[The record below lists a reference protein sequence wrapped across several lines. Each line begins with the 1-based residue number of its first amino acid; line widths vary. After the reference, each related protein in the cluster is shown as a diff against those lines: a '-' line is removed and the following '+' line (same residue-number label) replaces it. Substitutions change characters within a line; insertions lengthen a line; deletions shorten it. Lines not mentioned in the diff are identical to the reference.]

1 MLGQMMTLPLTIP
14 SILEFAARYHGD
26 TEIVSRTVEGPIHR
40 YGYADAARRARRLAG
55 ALCRLG
61 IGTGDIVGTLAWNG
75 FRHVEIYYGVSG
87 IGAVCHTINPR
98 LFPEQIA
105 YIINHAEDRYLF
117 VDLTFV
123 PLLERL
129 ADQLGKVRGVIVMTD
144 DAHMPS
150 SRLANLLCYESL
162 LAEAEE
168 IARWPA
174 LDENTAASLCY
185 TSGTTGNPRGVLYSH
200 RSSVLHA
207 MTINAADAFALSAR
221 DVVLPIVPMFHV
233 NAWGIPYA
241 APMSG
246 CKLVLPGPNLD
257 GASLQAMF
265 AAEGVTISAG
275 VPTVW
280 LGLLTHLRESGKE
293 LGRLERV
300 VIGGSACP
308 PAMIGEFAA
317 SGVRA
322 IHAWGM
328 TETSPLGTIN
338 VPKRRTLELPTEQQR
353 AIALK
358 QGRPLFGVDLKIV
371 DAERAEL
378 PWDGTAFGDLKVR
391 GHWVCGSY
399 FRLDP
404 VAAHDEPGWFET
416 GDVATIDGDGC
427 IQIVDRTKDVIK
439 SGGEWISSIE
449 IENVAMG
456 HPAIRE
462 AASIARPDAK
472 WGERPVLVV
481 TLMEKGKASAAEIR
495 SFCEGKM
502 AKWSVPDA
510 VIILDELPHTATGKI
525 LKSKLRQLL
534 NDLPTRADH
543 G

>member
-14 SILEFAARYHGD
+14 SVLEHAARYHGD

-40 YGYADAARRARRLAG
+40 YGYAEAARRARRLAG
-55 ALCRLG
+55 ALQGLG
-61 IGTGDIVGTLAWNG
+61 VGAGDIVGTLAWNG

-123 PLLERL
+123 KLLEAL
-129 ADQLGKVRGVIVMTD
+129 ADQLGKVRGIVIMTD
-144 DAHMPS
+144 ETHMPS
-150 SRLANLLCYESL
+150 SSLANLLCYETL
-162 LAEAEE
+162 LAEAAE
-168 IARWPA
+168 IAAWPT
-174 LDENTAASLCY
+174 LDENAAASLCY
-185 TSGTTGNPRGVLYSH
+185 TSGTTGNPRGVVYSH
-200 RSSVLHA
+200 RSSLLHA
-207 MTINAADAFALSAR
+207 LTINAPDAFAISAR
-221 DVVLPIVPMFHV
+221 DVVLPVVPMFHV

-246 CKLVLPGPNLD
+246 AKLVLPGPHLD
-257 GASLQAMF
+257 GASLQALF
-265 AAEGVTISAG
+265 EAEGVTISAG

-280 LGLLTHLRESGKE
+280 LGLLAHLRETGK
-293 LGRLERV
+293 GIGPLERV

-308 PAMIGEFAA
+308 PAMIEEFAGR
-317 SGVRA
+317 GVRA

-338 VPKRRTLELPTEQQR
+338 APTRRTAELPAAEQR
-353 AIALK
+353 AHALT
-358 QGRPLFGVDLKIV
+358 QGRPLFGIDLKIV
-371 DAERAEL
+371 DPDGAEL
-378 PWDGTAFGDLKVR
+378 PWNGTEFGNLKVR

-399 FRLDP
+399 FGLGP

-416 GDVATIDGDGC
+416 GDVATIDGDGFMR
-427 IQIVDRTKDVIK
+427 IVDRTKDVIK

-462 AASIARPDAK
+462 AAAIARPDEK
-472 WGERPVLVV
+472 WGERPVLAVV
-481 TLMEKGKASAAEIR
+481 LKEKGGASAAEIR
-495 SFCEGKM
+495 RFYEGRV
-502 AKWSVPDA
+502 AKWCVPDA
-510 VIILDELPHTATGKI
+510 VVILDELPHTATGKI
-525 LKSKLRQLL
+525 LKAKLRQILAETA
-534 NDLPTRADH
+534 PVA
-543 G
+543 